1 MRTRNFFLVTV
12 VESMDD
18 FNDFDDE
25 QDLMDYINSL
35 PENQRNKLHEL
46 LTALITE
53 LHSTTTTDKD
63 VVFCG
68 SNGEKVI
75 KCIST
80 GIDGLGENGPVIL
93 PSSNETVILFAVAN
107 EYLEEEVDSLR
118 NIYTDPELLEQE
130 WQKFL
135 DDLAWRAAEL
145 HKNTE
150 TPVWEDLLIDS

>member
-1 MRTRNFFLVTV
+1 MDEL
-12 VESMDD
+12 DD
-18 FNDFDDE
+18 FEDA

-35 PENQRNKLHEL
+35 PENQKNKLHEL
-46 LTALITE
+46 LSALILE
-53 LHSTTTTDKD
+53 LHTATTSDKD

-80 GIDGLGENGPVIL
+80 GLDGLGENGPVIL

-107 EYLEEEVDSLR
+107 EYLEQEVDSLR

-135 DDLAWRAAEL
+135 DDLARRAAEL
-145 HKNTE
+145 HGNIE

>member
-1 MRTRNFFLVTV
+1 MHTRNPVTV
-12 VESMDD
+12 VESMDELNN
-18 FNDFDDE
+18 FDFDDE

-35 PENQRNKLHEL
+35 PEEQKNKLHEL
-46 LTALITE
+46 LGSLISE
-53 LHSTTTTDKD
+53 LHATTTTDKD

-80 GIDGLGENGPVIL
+80 GLAGLGENGPVIL

-107 EYLEEEVDSLR
+107 EYLEQEVDSLR
-118 NIYTDPELLEQE
+118 NVYTDPELLEQE

-135 DDLAWRAAEL
+135 DDLACRAAEL
-145 HKNTE
+145 HENME
-150 TPVWEDLLIDS
+150 TPVWEDLLV